1 MRQDNLIEDPRS
13 VSIAVTKVS
22 QPIGEF
28 YIGVMSRQTL
38 VDICEFDVRRLVE
51 RESYTD
57 FLGIQREVNEKRV
70 KDIVKYLGTMDATF
84 PTAIILSVRAEC
96 AELTDSAKS
105 RPDAEQPRYAS
116 LKLSNFHHERREKRI
131 LFKEIAIVIDG
142 QHRIE
147 ALRRV
152 QMNFD
157 VNVAIF
163 VGLDK
168 ATEAEIFS
176 TVNLA
181 QTKVNRSLVYDLF
194 SYRDTRSP
202 EKTCH
207 ETAVVLDR
215 DTRSPFFKK
224 IKRLGVATEG
234 RFGETLSQAT
244 FVEGLIRH
252 ISQDPV
258 TDRDAGRRLNILPSV
273 SQSDFERFVLRPFY
287 KDNQDEK
294 IVSTIWNYFDAV
306 RERWPTAWDDDGRKF
321 ILNRTTGYLGLMR
334 FFKEA
339 YLEIT
344 TSPKKLISKE
354 DFSTLFRMST
364 LKDTDFTTEVF
375 IPGSSG
381 QAELAKRL
389 REECLS

>member
-1 MRQDNLIEDPRS
+1 MREDNLKEDPRS
-13 VSIAVTKVS
+13 IVIPVSRVA

-28 YIGVMSRQTL
+28 FIGVMPRQTL

-51 RESYTD
+51 RESFTD

-84 PTAIILSVRAEC
+84 PTAIILSVREEC
-96 AELTDSAKS
+96 AELA
-105 RPDAEQPRYAS
+105 AAS
-116 LKLSNFHHERREKRI
+116 QKTGFMNLTLSNFLHEEREKRI

-152 QMNFD
+152 TMNFD

-194 SYRDTRSP
+194 SYRNTRSP

-207 ETAVVLDR
+207 EAAVVLDR
-215 DTRSPFFKK
+215 DTRSPFYGK

-252 ISQDPV
+252 ISRDPV
-258 TDRDAGRRLNILPSV
+258 ADRDAGRRLRLLPSV
-273 SQSDFERFVLRPFY
+273 TQDEFERCVLRPFY
-287 KDNQDEK
+287 KDAQDEK
-294 IVSTIWNYFDAV
+294 IVSTIWNYFDAIK
-306 RERWPTAWDDDGRKF
+306 ERWPDAWADDGKRYV
-321 ILNRTTGYLGLMR
+321 LNRSTGYLGMMR
-334 FFKEA
+334 FFRDA

-344 TSPKKLISKE
+344 TSPKKLISQSEFYSIFKA
-354 DFSTLFRMST
+354 ST
-364 LKDTDFTTEVF
+364 LKDKDFTTDVF
-375 IPGSSG
+375 MPGTSG

-389 REECLS
+389 RTECLSDQP